1 MRARREVCVPLSPVE
16 LGQAGMLGP
25 QLPVRPREC
34 PSQVGKVKAYRR
46 KDGEGR
52 PPVIPKLG
60 LDRGRD

>member
-1 MRARREVCVPLSPVE
+1 MSPVE

-52 PPVIPKLG
+52 PPDIRKLG